1 MSVYQFSIYEE
12 ATGRYVKTVSAPDF
26 ENVGLNVEEGQVA
39 YEGAF
44 DENTY
49 LDTDGYVKAIP
60 PNNNQFAVWDWATK
74 AWVDNMTY
82 DQKLQQLRAE
92 AVLTKLEFLQGMV
105 SAGLLNSTDAS
116 DLAMNRLTP
125 SIEAHLTQNV
135 SQPVR
140 ERALMEWASTNVVRR
155 NDKFIVDLMSELMSD
170 QYLDQ
175 VFGISVA
182 DAEGSA

>member
-1 MSVYQFSIYEE
+1 MSVYEFSIYDE

-26 ENVGLNVEEGQVA
+26 ENVGLNVEAGQVA

-44 DENTY
+44 GADTY
-49 LDTDGYVKAIP
+49 VEDGYVKTIP
-60 PNNNQFAVWDWATK
+60 PNNNQFATWDWDTK
-74 AWVDNMTY
+74 SWVDNMTY
-82 DQKLQQLRAE
+82 DQKLQQLRSAAE
-92 AVLTKLEFLQGMV
+92 LTKLDFLLGMV

-116 DLAMNRLTP
+116 ELAMNRLTP

-140 ERALMEWASTNVVRR
+140 ERALMEWASTNFIRR